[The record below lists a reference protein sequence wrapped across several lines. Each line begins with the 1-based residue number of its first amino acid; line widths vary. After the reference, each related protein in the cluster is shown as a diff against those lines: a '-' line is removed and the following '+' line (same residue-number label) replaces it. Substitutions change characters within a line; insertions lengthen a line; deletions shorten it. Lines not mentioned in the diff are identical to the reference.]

1 MKSERSSYLGQT
13 TRRRMLA
20 LAATGGAATAI
31 AAAAGSAPEKA
42 SAQASEPVVGSW
54 LSVYH
59 RSSGETITGLLTLH
73 ADGTFVST
81 GSDHLTR
88 GPAHGHW
95 SSLGNNVYA
104 YSVLSMAFDTSGTY
118 AGITALDGEIT
129 VDPGETTWAS
139 SSRVNYYDASGNL
152 YRTTSSLASAQR
164 IPLLRLSDPAPQML
178 FLPNGQ

>member
-1 MKSERSSYLGQT
+1 
-13 TRRRMLA
+13 MLSM
-20 LAATGGAATAI
+20 AATSG
-31 AAAAGSAPEKA
+31 AAAAIVVMTG
-42 SAQASEPVVGSW
+42 SEPDQAAAQSSEPITGSW

-81 GSDHLTR
+81 GSDHLSR

-104 YSVLSMAFDTSGTY
+104 YSVLSMAFDTSGNY

-129 VDPGETTWAS
+129 VDPGGTTWAS
-139 SSRVNYYDASGNL
+139 TSRVNYYDASGNL

-164 IPLLRLSDPAPQML
+164 IPLLRLSEPAPQNL
-178 FLPNGQ
+178 FLANG